1 MIPLISPASY
11 SCVGKLYSLIILGQ
25 KYQATLAVMTEY
37 HKIDTNEY
45 LNIFGYHIM
54 YQMNI

>member
-1 MIPLISPASY
+1 
-11 SCVGKLYSLIILGQ
+11 
-25 KYQATLAVMTEY
+25 MTEY

-54 YQMNI
+54 YQMNIWICLDATYLPNEYPNIFVLRKKHEYEYE